1 MLRLVVLLTVCY
13 LTTAAV
19 VHHDRQQSGETQ
31 QADPT
36 EEELA
41 AELAAYETYAAGND
55 IHDLDSVVDT
65 SKSAGSEVSGMYIKN
80 ISYINMGIFFLY
92 NYSTFHWNALLY

>member
-1 MLRLVVLLTVCY
+1 MLRLVVLLAVCY
-13 LTTAAV
+13 LATAAV

-41 AELAAYETYAAGND
+41 AELAAYETYAAGTD

-65 SKSAGSEVSGMYIKN
+65 SKSASAEVSGMYIIHVSN
-80 ISYINMGIFFLY
+80 NTLHTSTWVYSFYTIIFP
-92 NYSTFHWNALLY
+92 